1 MSKES
6 ARNRV
11 LKKKLGFLHLFLT
24 RAKFYSNL
32 MGTRNR
38 FFLFLIAIVS
48 CLMPTG
54 VESSSPP
61 RFGGK
66 LRHAVFQRVTTLDNF
81 NYLNHAE
88 LQIASQLY
96 EGLVRHNSYGEIVAG
111 IAQSWKRS
119 ADYRTWT
126 FTIAENARFHDGE
139 AVQATDVKRAWERF
153 IKEDCIGE
161 VAGSWLNP
169 LFSIEGA
176 MKFRR
181 GNVDAVSGIR
191 VPDSRHLQVALK
203 QPDTEF
209 LIKLTGPNAW
219 ITKPDR
225 PDGPNL
231 PPIGTGRFRLES
243 FQPEE
248 IRIKANADYAWGRPY
263 LDEMTFRYYGEVRQA
278 LFDFESGIL
287 DSLHLPLTETPRRGD
302 DDSDEILIQTDAAV
316 GVYLGCMSER
326 TDPPAWHDVL
336 KYAVDVNALLRLQY
350 GASSV
355 QATVIQSP
363 RHYDPIKARRRLKS
377 SPAARLIFA
386 PLPDNTGNEIAARLR
401 RSFLSRIGL
410 QVSTVNT
417 DSEALQDAL
426 RDGSDTLA
434 LLSVPLPQGA
444 DAGIDW
450 FNSSDALIPL
460 YALPSNFLC
469 QPRLRNFNIGWGGV
483 VAFDQI
489 WLTER

>member
-1 MSKES
+1 
-6 ARNRV
+6 
-11 LKKKLGFLHLFLT
+11 
-24 RAKFYSNL
+24 
-32 MGTRNR
+32 
-38 FFLFLIAIVS
+38 
-48 CLMPTG
+48 MPTG

-61 RFGGK
+61 RFGGT
-66 LRHAVFQRVTTLDNF
+66 LRHAIFQRVTTLDNS
-81 NYLNHAE
+81 NYLNYAE

-96 EGLVRHNSYGEIVAG
+96 EGLVRRNSYGEIVAG
-111 IAQSWKRS
+111 IAQSWKHS
-119 ADYRTWT
+119 SDYRTWS

-139 AVQATDVKRAWERF
+139 AIQANDVKRAWERF
-153 IKEDCIGE
+153 IKEDCLGAIT
-161 VAGSWLNP
+161 GSWLNP

-176 MKFRR
+176 MNFRR
-181 GNVDAVSGIR
+181 GNANALSGISIL
-191 VPDSRHLQVALK
+191 DSRRLQVALK

-219 ITKPDR
+219 ITKPHI
-225 PDGPNL
+225 PDASNL

-248 IRIKANADYAWGRPY
+248 IRVKANTDYAWGRPY
-263 LDEMTFRYYGEVRQA
+263 LDEITFRYYGEVRQA

-287 DSLHLPLTETPRRGD
+287 DSLHLSLTETPRRGN

-363 RHYDPIKARRRLKS
+363 RHYAPIKARRRLKS

-386 PLPDNTGNEIAARLR
+386 PLPDNTGNEIAARLQ

-410 QVSTVNT
+410 QIAVVNA
-417 DSEALQDAL
+417 DSALLKNTIRDAN
-426 RDGSDTLA
+426 LA
-434 LLSVPLPQGA
+434 LLSVPLPQGT
-444 DAGIDW
+444 DAAIEQL
-450 FNSSDALIPL
+450 NRTEALILL
-460 YALPSNFLC
+460 YLLPSTFLC
-469 QPRLRNFNIGWGGV
+469 QSRLRNLNIGWGGV
-483 VAFDQI
+483 MAFDQT
-489 WLTER
+489 WFAKH